1 MMVIENLSKVLSFP
15 GAYRLFSRMVSGNVW
30 EVYLTEYVKPAAGEK
45 VLDIGCGPGDVLNY
59 LPKVDYTGVDI
70 SPEYIDS
77 ARKRFGNRGRFLC
90 SDVGLLTIEREH
102 GTFDLAIATG
112 VLHHLDDGRA
122 AKLLELAR
130 LALKPGGRFIS
141 YDGCY
146 LPDQSKIARW
156 LLGKDR
162 GQFVRVRE
170 DYLRLASASFCR
182 VEPHLR
188 HDLLRIPYSH
198 LIMRCSN

>member
-1 MMVIENLSKVLSFP
+1 MIESFSKLLSFP
-15 GAYRLFSRMVSGNVW
+15 AAYRLFSRVVSGNVW
-30 EVYLTEYVKPAAGEK
+30 EVYMAEYVRPAPGEK
-45 VLDIGCGPGDVLNY
+45 LLDIGCGPGDVLY
-59 LPKVDYTGVDI
+59 HLPRLNYTGVDI
-70 SPEYIDS
+70 SPEYIE
-77 ARKRFGNRGRFLC
+77 AAKRRFGERGRFLC
-90 SDVGLLTIEREH
+90 SDVALVTLEREY

-112 VLHHLDDGRA
+112 VLHHLDNERA

-146 LPDQSKIARW
+146 VPEQSKIARY
-156 LLGKDR
+156 LLSKDR
-162 GQFVRVRE
+162 GQFVRRRDE
-170 DYLRLASASFCR
+170 YLRLAAASFTH

-188 HDLLRIPYSH
+188 HDLLRIPYTH